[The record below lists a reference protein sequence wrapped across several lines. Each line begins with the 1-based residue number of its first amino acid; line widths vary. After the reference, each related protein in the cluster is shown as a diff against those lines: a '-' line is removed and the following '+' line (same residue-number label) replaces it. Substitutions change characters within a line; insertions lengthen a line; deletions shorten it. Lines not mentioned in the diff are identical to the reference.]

1 MTEIQEV
8 CAATDEIMRSNTT
21 LQKSNEELLTNLN
34 EVNKRVEC
42 VIYINI
48 SRIRSVC
55 FCLQHPSVHHTSVF
69 HHINSSR
76 CLIEGYSFHCF

>member
-55 FCLQHPSVHHTSVF
+55 FCLQRVAASVCSSHFSV
-69 HHINSSR
+69 SSHQQ
-76 CLIEGYSFHCF
+76 LQMPH